1 MSVYI
6 TREMVQRAA
15 YEHKAGENQS
25 VFGPVMRHLSRLW
38 RQRRAIAAL
47 EALDDRMLWDIGIRR
62 SEIRRA
68 VRHPQGRSANGKKA
82 VAMARPDHRAPQGA
96 SMAGQGIASA

>member
-15 YEHKAGENQS
+15 YEHKTGENQS
-25 VFGPVMRHLSRLW
+25 VFGPVIRHLSRLW

-68 VRHPQGRSANGKKA
+68 VRHPRGRPADGTRP
-82 VAMARPDHRAPQGA
+82 VAMASPEHQAPQGA